1 VLFPKHQSACIGCR
15 FMERGTHSK
24 EVLLRELVNLSE
36 CGQHPNIVQLR
47 VRQSIRTSLC
57 RPMNG
62 FRDHLL
68 LLLSV

>member
-1 VLFPKHQSACIGCR
+1 MRR

-47 VRQSIRTSLC
+47 VRDPHHALMCCPAPARS
-57 RPMNG
+57 
-62 FRDHLL
+62 
-68 LLLSV
+68 